1 MGNVRVEHFAHS
13 KEPCDE
19 VIAYT
24 TGLYSMIYQVLTNAE
39 PLYIPALVVS
49 YTLPYRGVLD
59 ENSVKSIAKIAG
71 ENYDGNN
78 RINITPGEYAHFD
91 NVERVYSDN
100 KTIQEIIV
108 SVGTDKIAI
117 KIMPPDTVCKIGSVS
132 PHVDLATLVFDFTN
146 ESDTIQTS
154 TTESFKKILL
164 SDKVRK
170 YWLYNPRI
178 EDAYSVI
185 IDLSIKA
192 EEERQ
197 KREDQ
202 YEKERIL
209 KEQKEQER
217 RSEMLSKARVVDAE
231 QLHREAQLGYM
242 EVKDKDFTKM
252 DRVLDS
258 FNRRWLKCVVCNEV
272 KLTNEFVPGISGG
285 SHGRCSKC
293 NNQINRRKLFNRT
306 AH

>member
-1 MGNVRVEHFAHS
+1 MSVLRNPFATRDGRTIFISDLTADERGLKCNCYCPNCAGEFIARMGNVRVKHFAHS

-24 TGLYSMIYQVLTNAE
+24 TGLYNMIFQVLTNAE
-39 PLYIPALVVS
+39 PLYIPALVIS
-49 YTLPYRGVLD
+49 YTLPYGGVLD

-78 RINITPGEYAHFD
+78 RINITPGEYVHFD
-91 NVERVYSDN
+91 NVERVYNDN

-132 PHVDLATLVFDFTN
+132 PHVDLATLVFDFAN

-154 TTESFKKILL
+154 TTELFKKILL

-231 QLHREAQLGYM
+231 QLHREAQLGYR
-242 EVKDKDFTKM
+242 EFLTQEGKHATLWVVDFPNT
-252 DRVLDS
+252 
-258 FNRRWLKCVVCNEV
+258 F
-272 KLTNEFVPGISGG
+272 
-285 SHGRCSKC
+285 
-293 NNQINRRKLFNRT
+293 
-306 AH
+306 